1 MRIIDLFSGAGGL
14 TFGFYYRIRKNRFI
28 RNKKSEFVFA
38 NEMNIEAAK
47 AFARNYPDITMIN
60 RDIRSLQDEEIY
72 EMIGDKPID
81 IIIGGPPCQSFSTIG
96 QRIYDEKATLYEEY
110 LRVLKISRPKIFVFE
125 NVKGILYMKETYYA
139 KDENGKIKYK
149 TIGKKK
155 NEEKKRKPI
164 ITGYGK
170 PVIDVIKN
178 KFANIDSTL
187 GYTISCD
194 TLNAMDF
201 GVPQNRERVFI
212 VGVRNDLPVKW
223 VFPNKRGGV
232 PLTIRDAIS
241 DMPEV
246 FEGESRTCY
255 DKPAQNDY
263 QRLMRNNSEEL
274 TEHYCGEYG
283 EKMRVVIRNVKQG
296 QGRNDFNKLVKAGKL
311 DKKYELTSGYSNTYG
326 RTSEDQPAPTITHN
340 MTAPSGIRC
349 IHYSQNRALTPRE
362 GARIQSFP
370 DDFCFSGC
378 MGDVTSQI
386 GNAVPPL
393 MALELAKQVEK
404 TIRELG

>member
-14 TFGFYYRIRKNRFI
+14 TFGFYYRVRNNRFI
-28 RNKKSEFVFA
+28 RNKKSKFVFA
-38 NEMNIEAAK
+38 NDVDTEASK
-47 AFARNYPDITMIN
+47 AFIHNFPDITMIN
-60 RDIRSLQDEEIY
+60 RDIKSLTDEEIY
-72 EMIGDKPID
+72 EMIDGEPVD
-81 IIIGGPPCQSFSTIG
+81 IIIGGPPCQSFSTVG

-110 LRVLKISRPKIFVFE
+110 LRVLRISHPKMFVFE

-139 KDENGKIKYK
+139 KDENGKIKYE
-149 TIGKKK
+149 TVGKKK
-155 NEEKKRKPI
+155 NGEEKKKPI

-178 KFANIDSTL
+178 KFANIDNTL

-194 TLNAMDF
+194 ILNAMDY

-212 VGVRNDLPVKW
+212 VGVRNDLSVKW
-223 VFPNKRGGV
+223 VFPNKHLGT
-232 PLTIRDAIS
+232 PLRIKDAIS

-246 FEGESRTCY
+246 SEGETRTRY
-255 DKPAQNDY
+255 EKPAQNDY
-263 QRLMRNNSEEL
+263 QRLMRNNSEKL

-296 QGRNDFNKLVKAGKL
+296 QGRNDFNKLVKAGKI

-349 IHYSQNRALTPRE
+349 IHYAQNRALTPRE

-370 DDFCFSGC
+370 DDFSFSGY

-404 TIRELG
+404 TIRKLG